1 MRVGRVSWI
10 LCGALAAWPAQ
21 AANDPGFQAT
31 TQELSATDIARMT
44 GRSWQEGCPVPLKDL
59 VSLHM
64 TYRSYDGAV
73 GEGVLVIHRRLAT
86 ETVDIF
92 RQLFDEG
99 FRIARMQPYED
110 FGQGEYASSNDTVG
124 FYCRPAQ
131 DDPGSWSWHAYGM
144 AIDINPLTN
153 PFDDPKEGWWPPGSA
168 GNSDRTT
175 DAPGKLAGGFA
186 AVAILLGHGWAWS
199 GFADRPDYM
208 HFGKVTIGGGSN
220 PLERPVWAERL
231 RYAPNGGANGR

>member
-1 MRVGRVSWI
+1 M
-10 LCGALAAWPAQ
+10 P
-21 AANDPGFQAT
+21 P
-31 TQELSATDIARMT
+31 
-44 GRSWQEGCPVPLKDL
+44 KDL
-59 VSLHM
+59 VSVHM
-64 TYRSYDGAV
+64 TYRNYDGAV

-92 RQLFDEG
+92 RQLFNVG

-144 AIDINPLTN
+144 AIDINPLIN

-175 DAPGKLAGGFA
+175 DAPGKLAGGSA

-231 RYAPNGGANGR
+231 RYAPNGGANGQ